1 MTDKL
6 TQKTLEAIKN
16 AQGMAIENENMQI
29 MPEHIVYALADQDGG
44 LIGNLL
50 SKCGVDVDKFLASV
64 DKAIS
69 ELPKVSGSGRDPD
82 RVYVSKETDK
92 ILNDAEKLAKKNK
105 DEYISVE
112 HIMSACIANPTG
124 KLKDIF
130 RQYDISKEN
139 FEKEY

>member
-105 DEYISVE
+105 DEY
-112 HIMSACIANPTG
+112 
-124 KLKDIF
+124 
-130 RQYDISKEN
+130 
-139 FEKEY
+139 